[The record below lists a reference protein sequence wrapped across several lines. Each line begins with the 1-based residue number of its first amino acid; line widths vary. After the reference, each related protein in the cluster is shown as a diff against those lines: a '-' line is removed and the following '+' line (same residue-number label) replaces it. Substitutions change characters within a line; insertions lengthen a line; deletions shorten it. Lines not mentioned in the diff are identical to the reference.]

1 MKLRIEDL
9 GNVFVTEA
17 GALVIMGR
25 EKLRGQVA
33 ITFTAEETKW
43 LVETMEHLNN
53 AGLLPHFEK

>member
-25 EKLRGQVA
+25 EKLRGPVA

-43 LVETMEHLNN
+43 LVASLEDLKNG
-53 AGLLPHFEK
+53 GLLPHFEK